1 MAIPFYPDEEEASSE
16 AQPAPIASALPTSM
30 PHYNHNY
37 SHLPQVPQIDNE
49 ALVQAF
55 YEALCRCLQAQS
67 PNSNQT
73 TPMSTTNPF
82 SREWHPS
89 PHHSNASSTFSSVA
103 SSPRNSFRERHG
115 YNSFENQQSDDNADD
130 NVSIEYDEYMRYL
143 EMGFYASHSETQQK
157 PKSRKKP
164 KGTYK
169 LRLTNFVISA
179 LEFVIDTLK

>member
-1 MAIPFYPDEEEASSE
+1 
-16 AQPAPIASALPTSM
+16 
-30 PHYNHNY
+30 
-37 SHLPQVPQIDNE
+37 
-49 ALVQAF
+49 
-55 YEALCRCLQAQS
+55 
-67 PNSNQT
+67 
-73 TPMSTTNPF
+73 MSRMNPF
-82 SREWHPS
+82 IREWHPS

-115 YNSFENQQSDDNADD
+115 YNSFENQPDDNVDNE
-130 NVSIEYDEYMRYL
+130 NVSIEYEDYLRYL
-143 EMGFYASHSETQQK
+143 ETGFYASHSETQQK

>member
-1 MAIPFYPDEEEASSE
+1 MEIFKFL
-16 AQPAPIASALPTSM
+16 IT
-30 PHYNHNY
+30 
-37 SHLPQVPQIDNE
+37 
-49 ALVQAF
+49 
-55 YEALCRCLQAQS
+55 AQS

-115 YNSFENQQSDDNADD
+115 YNSFENQPDDNTDE
-130 NVSIEYDEYMRYL
+130 NVSIEYEEYLRYL
-143 EMGFYASHSETQQK
+143 ETGFYASHSETQSK

-164 KGTYK
+164 KG
-169 LRLTNFVISA
+169 RLTNFVISA